1 MLANLLFAYREVT
14 QASTG
19 FSPFELLY
27 GRAVNGP
34 LDVLKNTWEAGR
46 PGEEHSVVSHILSI
60 SDKLPKMT
68 ELVKSNLSNAQERQ
82 RKWYNRNARTCEFKP
97 GQQVLVLL
105 HTSSSKLLAQWQG
118 PYEIIAFSH
127 ALN

>member
-1 MLANLLFAYREVT
+1 MLANLLFAYREVP

-34 LDVLKNTWEAGR
+34 LDVLKN
-46 PGEEHSVVSHILSI
+46 ILSI

-68 ELVKSNLSNAQERQ
+68 ELMKSNLSNAQERQ

-105 HTSSSKLLAQWQG
+105 RTSSSKLLAQWLG

>member
-1 MLANLLFAYREVT
+1 MLLHLQFAYWEVP

-19 FSPFELLY
+19 FSPFKLLY
-27 GRAVNGP
+27 GRNVNGP
-34 LDVLKNTWEAGR
+34 LDVLKNTWEAG
-46 PGEEHSVVSHILSI
+46 GLGEHSVVSHTLSI
-60 SDKLPKMT
+60 SDKLAKMT
-68 ELVKSNLSNAQERQ
+68 ELVKSNLSNTQERQ
-82 RKWYNRNARTCEFKP
+82 RKWYNRNAHTCEFKP

-127 ALN
+127 AFN